1 MIGKSLYLYLV
12 LLFIIIFG
20 FSSCTKNSDET
31 SQENNEEMPVSDSN
45 FTETDEDLLT
55 VDYKQFYDE
64 LAPYG
69 EWVQVNA
76 KDIGLDLKKSEGENS
91 SLMNDLLGIKN
102 AYADDVNF
110 GMFFVW
116 KPSPDLAVTVTAGEP
131 AVYTPYTNGQ
141 WVNTNDGWY
150 FKAPT
155 PYEETTCHYGRWA
168 YSPALGWVWL
178 PGRVWS
184 PAWVEWREDDNYIAW
199 APVPPS
205 VYIVD
210 NVLSPVVIHDDR
222 YVIVDKR
229 HFIEP
234 SVYKYRYSY
243 KENKNKIMIKEMTK
257 VDGVMIKNKT
267 VINKGP
273 DPFNIEKVTGKK
285 IETVKINKVKNK
297 NDDKYTASEINVYT
311 PEFKKSKG
319 KDKKE
324 SVSKPDKYVPYTDA
338 ESVSKQKGKDE
349 EKGIKKE
356 EKGKEKSGR
365 EKGFDKQKGKDKGF
379 DKQKG
384 NKKLGDDRDMKKGSK
399 KFQQE
404 QGNKQNKGNKDMKQ
418 NSPKQKGNNK
428 GKGKH

>member
-1 MIGKSLYLYLV
+1 MSGKSLYLFLAL
-12 LLFIIIFG
+12 LLFAVFG
-20 FSSCTKNSDET
+20 FSSCTKKSDET
-31 SQENNEEMPVSDSN
+31 SDQKDEVTNETISDSD
-45 FTETDEDLLT
+45 FTESDEDLLT
-55 VDYKQFYDE
+55 VNYKQFYDE
-64 LAPYG
+64 LAPHG

-76 KDIGLDLKKSEGENS
+76 KDLGLDLKSEGES
-91 SLMNDLLGIKN
+91 GSLMNDLLGIKN
-102 AYADDVNF
+102 TYADDFNF

-116 KPSPDLAVTVTAGEP
+116 KPSPDLAVTVSAGEP

-184 PAWVEWREDDNYIAW
+184 PAWVQWRENDNYIAW

-205 VYIVD
+205 VYIVN
-210 NVLSPVVIHDDR
+210 NVLTPVVVNENR
-222 YVIVDKR
+222 YVIVEKR

-234 SVYKYRYSY
+234 SVYKYRYFY

-273 DPFNIEKVTGKK
+273 DPISIEKITGKK
-285 IETVKINKVKNK
+285 IEIVKINKVKNR
-297 NDDKYTASEINVYT
+297 NDVKYTASEINIYT
-311 PEFKKSKG
+311 PEFIKSKG

-324 SVSKPDKYVPYTDA
+324 SVSKPEKYVPYTEA
-338 ESVSKQKGKDE
+338 VTMSKKENKDE
-349 EKGIKKE
+349 EKGVIKE
-356 EKGKEKSGR
+356 EKGNEQSDK
-365 EKGFDKQKGKDKGF
+365 EKGFDKQKGKDKGI
-379 DKQKG
+379 DKEKG
-384 NKKLGDDRDMKKGSK
+384 NKKLGDDRDMKKGNK
-399 KFQQE
+399 KFQEE
-404 QGNKQNKGNKDMKQ
+404 QQNKKDKGSKNMKQ
-418 NSPKQKGNNK
+418 NTPKEKGNNK
-428 GKGKH
+428 GKH

>member
-1 MIGKSLYLYLV
+1 MSGKSLYLFLFL
-12 LLFIIIFG
+12 LLFTVFG
-20 FSSCTKNSDET
+20 FSSCTRESDKTSEQKDEET
-31 SQENNEEMPVSDSN
+31 NETVSESD
-45 FTETDEDLLT
+45 FTESDEDLLS

-64 LAPYG
+64 LAPHG
-69 EWVQVNA
+69 EWVQVSA
-76 KDIGLDLKKSEGENS
+76 EDLGLDLKKSEGES
-91 SLMNDLLGIKN
+91 GSIMNDLLGIKN
-102 AYADDVNF
+102 AYANADF

-116 KPSPDLAVTVTAGEP
+116 KPSPDLAVTVSAGEP

-155 PYEETTCHYGRWA
+155 PYEETTSHYGRWA

-184 PAWVEWREDDNYIAW
+184 PAWVDWRENDNYVAW

-205 VYIVD
+205 VYIK
-210 NVLSPVVIHDDR
+210 NNALNQVVINENR
-222 YVIVDKR
+222 YVIVEKR

-234 SVYKYRYSY
+234 SVYKYRYFY

-273 DPFNIEKVTGKK
+273 DPVSIEKVTGKK
-285 IETVKINKVKNK
+285 IEMVKINKVKNK
-297 NDDKYTASEINVYT
+297 NDVKYTASEINVYT

-324 SVSKPDKYVPYTDA
+324 SVSKPNKYVPYTDA
-338 ESVSKQKGKDE
+338 ESVSKKEGKKE
-349 EKGIKKE
+349 EKELKKE
-356 EKGKEKSGR
+356 EKGKEKYGK
-365 EKGFDKQKGKDKGF
+365 EKGFDKQKS
-379 DKQKG
+379 

-399 KFQQE
+399 KFQEE
-404 QGNKQNKGNKDMKQ
+404 QKSKQDKGNKNTKQ
-418 NSPKQKGNNK
+418 NSPKEKGNNK

>member
-1 MIGKSLYLYLV
+1 MSGKSLYLFIAL
-12 LLFIIIFG
+12 LLFALFG
-20 FSSCTKNSDET
+20 FSSCTRQTDKTSEENENTANET
-31 SQENNEEMPVSDSN
+31 VSDSN

-64 LAPYG
+64 LSPHG
-69 EWVQVNA
+69 EWVQVSA
-76 KDIGLDLKKSEGENS
+76 EDLGLDLKKSEGESS

-178 PGRVWS
+178 PGRVWA
-184 PAWVEWREDDNYIAW
+184 PAWVEWRENDNYIAW

-205 VYIVD
+205 VYIVN
-210 NVLSPVVIHDDR
+210 NVLTPVHVGYDR
-222 YVIVDKR
+222 YIIVDKR
-229 HFIEP
+229 HFMEP
-234 SVYKYRYSY
+234 SIYKYKY
-243 KENKNKIMIKEMTK
+243 KENKNKIMIEEMTK
-257 VDGVMIKNKT
+257 VDGVMIKKKT
-267 VINKGP
+267 VINKGL
-273 DPFNIEKVTGKK
+273 DPGGIEKVTGKK
-285 IETVKINKVKNK
+285 IETEKINKVKNK
-297 NDDKYTASEINVYT
+297 NDVKYTANEINVYT
-311 PEFKKSKG
+311 PEFTKSKG
-319 KDKKE
+319 KGKKE
-324 SVSKPDKYVPYTDA
+324 SVSKPDKFVPYTDA
-338 ESVSKQKGKDE
+338 ESMSGKEKKGE
-349 EKGIKKE
+349 EKEIKKE
-356 EKGKEKSGR
+356 EKGKEKLGK
-365 EKGFDKQKGKDKGF
+365 EKGFEKQKVNEKGI

-384 NKKLGDDRDMKKGSK
+384 NKKLGDDRDMKKGNK

-404 QGNKQNKGNKDMKQ
+404 HGNKQDKGSRNEKQ
-418 NSPKQKGNNK
+418 NQSKQKGNNK